1 MVFLSCGVEVSR
13 RNECTTNS
21 GISKEAVVLWY
32 DGLAS
37 LGSCT
42 NPSSVKLVV
51 MLSIISQLVII
62 TNSLIN

>member
-1 MVFLSCGVEVSR
+1 MHI
-13 RNECTTNS
+13 TNS